1 MLSRVANSIYWIN
14 RYIERAE
21 NYARFIDV
29 NFNLALEMPNQ
40 QDDVQWRPILEATTD
55 DELFAELCDVDYSPE
70 SVLNFMIFEEKNPN
84 SILSCINAAR
94 ENARTI
100 RENMSIEL
108 WEHLNAF
115 YLRVQEA
122 KKHKAQIVRSPR
134 EFLKEI
140 KSGSELLTGIE
151 EATITHNEGWHFG
164 RLGRFMERADKTARF
179 IDVKY
184 FIILPDSKAVGSMVD
199 MLQWSTVLKSTSA
212 YMMYRRKYGQI
223 TPQKIVEFL
232 ILDRMFPRSIYY
244 CLHHALQSLKRIATL
259 QKTSQANPAAKKL
272 AIHRADLFYTN
283 IDEII
288 NNGLHEYIDSLQ
300 LVVNEVNNAVYKT
313 FFEFKD

>member
-40 QDDVQWRPILEATTD
+40 QDDVQWKPILETTAD
-55 DELFAELCDVDYSPE
+55 DELFAKLCNADYTQE
-70 SVLNFMIFEEKNPN
+70 NVLNFMIFDEKNSN
-84 SILSCINAAR
+84 SIISCINSAR

-100 RENMSIEL
+100 RENMSIEM
-108 WEHLNAF
+108 WEHLNGF
-115 YLRVQEA
+115 YFRVKEA
-122 KKHKAQIVRSPR
+122 KDRKGQILRSPR

-151 EATITHNEGWHFG
+151 DATITHNEGWYFG
-164 RLGRFMERADKTARF
+164 RLGRFLERADMTARF
-179 IDVKY
+179 VDVKY

-199 MLQWSTVLKSTSA
+199 ILQWSTVLKSTSA
-212 YMMYRRKYGQI
+212 YMMYRRKYGQL

-232 ILDRMFPRSIYY
+232 ILDRLFPRSVYY
-244 CLHHALQSLKRIATL
+244 CLHHALESVKRIGLL
-259 QKTSQANPAAKKL
+259 QKTSPTNAAAKKL
-272 AIHRADLFYTN
+272 AVHRADLYYTN
-283 IDEII
+283 VDEII
-288 NNGLHEYIDSLQ
+288 DNGLHEYIDSLQ
-300 LVVNEVNNAVYKT
+300 LVVNEVNTAVYKT
-313 FFEFKD
+313 FFEFKE